1 MLLFP
6 TSVSPLFGQA
16 PSAGVCYSVPE
27 DDFFEPEASC
37 PIACAGV
44 SNLSFGLQEDEYL
57 AAEGVAGYDALR
69 AGYDALTVE
78 GCGFRI

>member
-1 MLLFP
+1 
-6 TSVSPLFGQA
+6 VSPLFGQA

-27 DDFFEPEASC
+27 DDFFEPE
-37 PIACAGV
+37 
-44 SNLSFGLQEDEYL
+44 EDEYL